1 MGRRKILTVMI
12 CLITEHKDQI
22 FLSVTLVK
30 VWSEHPCLD
39 RKIRSVS
46 GYTKPITEVKQKQI
60 WETLWYSKEDMVG
73 CQKTGSHWTQHTYV
87 SFEKITQSTATTSGQ
102 DFFYDTIWQTE

>member
-1 MGRRKILTVMI
+1 MI